1 VWVLGFYRGQKTPAH
16 IQVKTGGEK
25 RATKIWLCLE
35 RKMKPT
41 PGARQTEEIE
51 QGHELRKEQ
60 EATKTDSNTR
70 KKSQILDQHK
80 TRCKLEFSIQIQT
93 KIISETTE
101 VTVIPPLVDY

>member
-1 VWVLGFYRGQKTPAH
+1 VLGFYRGQKTPAH

-51 QGHELRKEQ
+51 PRARTEKRAGGDENRFKHKKE
-60 EATKTDSNTR
+60 
-70 KKSQILDQHK
+70 
-80 TRCKLEFSIQIQT
+80 
-93 KIISETTE
+93 ISDFGPTQNKM
-101 VTVIPPLVDY
+101 